1 MRLLSKC
8 LNSFYLRANSVLYN
22 HSGGSLAYAFVDL
35 SGGASEKMY
44 ESFPLFNK
52 HLFTTLYRDF
62 PALVSQGK
70 LWQRLQWYLEEAWLI
85 GNSLSVDGQV
95 EGDNGKGI
103 LLVRIPTPITVPF
116 LCCLFSQ
123 KHAYSLLGATEVS
136 GTKLVHLRNPWG
148 KVEWRGAWADNDR
161 RWTPEL
167 QVSN

>member
-103 LLVRIPTPITVPF
+103 LLVRSYSSFPIFCTLLMLPF
-116 LCCLFSQ
+116 FL
-123 KHAYSLLGATEVS
+123 AETRLLTTG
-136 GTKLVHLRNPWG
+136 RN
-148 KVEWRGAWADNDR
+148 RGER
-161 RWTPEL
+161 H
-167 QVSN
+167 